1 MEEEKK
7 NVFYGI
13 TDVGQAESLL
23 NQFRCDRPKDLN
35 GAEEMLDDLLD
46 ALLLPDIELT
56 GDANAFHNFAVS
68 ITRISNDNKDAFNI
82 VREGLKIHSGNVD
95 LLADAI
101 KYGYNCGQ
109 KEYCQKCFATLNTI
123 KKDKWTWRAFSFS
136 IDYLREEWADKDT
149 DTAEDILKLVKEYQ
163 EMRPD
168 EEDAW
173 LCEYEVYD
181 SINQTSRGIEV
192 LEKAIEQFRFCPK
205 CCLRYAEIMM
215 DRGDYEKAEPI
226 IKKLRLNPK
235 TGESINLSFM
245 FYLDGLCK
253 MSKLMASDEYEDGDV
268 DEREVIKVY
277 RSFRLALTS
286 PGLREG
292 TKQRIDENIE
302 RLSKETGIEYP
313 EYW

>member
-68 ITRISNDNKDAFNI
+68 I
-82 VREGLKIHSGNVD
+82 
-95 LLADAI
+95 
-101 KYGYNCGQ
+101 NCGQ

-292 TKQRIDENIE
+292 TKQRIDENIG